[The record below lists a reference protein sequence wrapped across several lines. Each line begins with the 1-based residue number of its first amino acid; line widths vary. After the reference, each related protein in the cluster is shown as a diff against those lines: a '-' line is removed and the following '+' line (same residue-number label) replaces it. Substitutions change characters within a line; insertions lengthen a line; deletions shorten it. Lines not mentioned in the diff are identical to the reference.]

1 VSSIET
7 RVALRYM
14 QSRHGSRLLSLISLI
29 AVTGLAVGVSALVVV
44 IGVMNG
50 MQNDYRD
57 KILIGSPDIRVL
69 PFGGDLVMY
78 DWQPVAAEVAAVP
91 GVVTV
96 APFIEVTAM
105 LVGPHTKYRSTAQ
118 VVGLPTDTGTAAA
131 TQIRSQVVSGAFE
144 FRTEVGENG
153 AVVGSKLADR
163 LGVREGVDSITVVTT
178 DPDRMDP
185 LTGNLPYLRGQ
196 FLVTGVFETGMY
208 EYDNQYVYVSLGAA
222 QELMQFNGAVT
233 GLEVRTPTRDHATA
247 VAERIRDTVGISVRA
262 LDWKEQNR
270 TLFSA
275 LKLEKV
281 GMTLIL
287 TLIILVAAFNIVGT
301 LTMVVHD
308 KTREIGILR
317 AMGMPSRVIHRLF
330 LLQGIIIGSVGTVI
344 GLVLGLFVTYLIDV
358 HHLISLPPDI
368 YFIDHL
374 PASTEPLDV
383 ALIAIGS
390 MVIAVLATQ
399 GPARQAA
406 ALDPVEAIRHE

>member
-1 VSSIET
+1 
-7 RVALRYM
+7 
-14 QSRHGSRLLSLISLI
+14 
-29 AVTGLAVGVSALVVV
+29 
-44 IGVMNG
+44 
-50 MQNDYRD
+50 
-57 KILIGSPDIRVL
+57 
-69 PFGGDLVMY
+69 
-78 DWQPVAAEVAAVP
+78 
-91 GVVTV
+91 
-96 APFIEVTAM
+96 
-105 LVGPHTKYRSTAQ
+105 
-118 VVGLPTDTGTAAA
+118 
-131 TQIRSQVVSGAFE
+131 
-144 FRTEVGENG
+144 VGENG